1 MLELICDVYLM
12 LFMLESSI
20 DVVVCVVF
28 EEVKMDGT
36 EDDCE
41 DDYWGNIAEFL
52 FGNGE
57 VKFILPD
64 CEILQF
70 TVVFSSLW

>member
-41 DDYWGNIAEFL
+41 DDY
-52 FGNGE
+52 
-57 VKFILPD
+57 
-64 CEILQF
+64 
-70 TVVFSSLW
+70 